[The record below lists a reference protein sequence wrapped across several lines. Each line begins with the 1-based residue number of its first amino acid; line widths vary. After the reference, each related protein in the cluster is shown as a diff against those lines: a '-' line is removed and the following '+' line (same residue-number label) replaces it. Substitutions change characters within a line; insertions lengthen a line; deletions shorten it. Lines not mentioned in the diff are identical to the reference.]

1 MKPLFRTTRLAGAV
15 SLIALLGCGPDHD
28 PAGPEME
35 AAAGAKGSG
44 ITVSSADPGYGH
56 QGDVQKQVRI
66 RGSGFEPGDQASWQ
80 RGGTTDPKIQV
91 VTTTYVS
98 SNELV
103 ATINID
109 ATAALTFYD
118 IAIIRPGRK
127 GGIGTMLFEVTTIQ
141 LLPEFAGQDG
151 QAMDI
156 NDGGEIVGYTNLT
169 AVRWDPVGNIEDLG
183 PGSANAI
190 DAATTRIV
198 GTTSL
203 DLGASQASLWSGS
216 PGSWVRTTL
225 ASTCVGVTVP
235 TSMGSAV
242 SSNGTFAGGWLRV
255 LTGSGRKATTVLRA
269 VRWNLVSGTC
279 TLLVDPP
286 GGFAPTVKG
295 INDLG
300 MATGHGV
307 FWDESGNGENLPPWP
322 GESAAYSY
330 TLNEAGT
337 IVAGRAGSRAVYW
350 RRMGGVWSQPIELPS
365 GSPCQSGN
373 QGQANDISDSDL
385 IVGVGCDGGAWYWQ
399 LNNGVLVSSTRLP
412 GLGPQGDGV
421 AQAVR
426 SGATAGAAWIV
437 GGAKGQPV
445 FWPQ

>member
-1 MKPLFRTTRLAGAV
+1 MHVIQRPRLAVLIGLLIGCAAPADLPVAPEIPATIAKAAV
-15 SLIALLGCGPDHD
+15 
-28 PAGPEME
+28 
-35 AAAGAKGSG
+35 G
-44 ITVSSADPGYGH
+44 ISVTSADPPYGNP
-56 QGDVQKQVRI
+56 GATGKQVRI
-66 RGSGFEPGDQASWQ
+66 FGSGFAPGDQAAWQ
-80 RGGTTDPKIQV
+80 RGGVNDPKIQV
-91 VTTTYVS
+91 QSTQFVNST
-98 SNELV
+98 ELM
-103 ATINID
+103 ATISIAGD
-109 ATAALTFYD
+109 AQLAFYD
-118 IAIIRPGRK
+118 IAVLRPGRK

-141 LLPEFAGQDG
+141 LLLAFAGQDG

-156 NDGGEIVGYTNLT
+156 NDGGEMVGYTNLR
-169 AVRWDPVGNIEDLG
+169 AVRWDPVGNLEDLG

-203 DLGASQASLWSGS
+203 DLGASQASLWTGS

-242 SSNGTFAGGWLRV
+242 SRNGTFAGGWLRV
-255 LTGSGRKATTVLRA
+255 LTGLGRKATTVLRA

-307 FWDESGNGENLPPWP
+307 FWDENGNGENLPPWP

-350 RRMGGVWSQPIELPS
+350 RRIGGVWSQPIELPS

-399 LNNGVLVSSTRLP
+399 LDNGVLVSSTRLP

-426 SGATAGAAWIV
+426 NGATAGAAWIV

-445 FWPQ
+445 FWPR